1 MQLILHEES
10 FSAPQ
15 WLKIIV
21 YILSPVLILLGIT
34 LLVFKDAVGEVIF
47 LVPLIFLIAVSMFF
61 YTRLKLVISD
71 KGICFTGG
79 LRKHVISW
87 NDIIKVDMVRLGKYK
102 TPKVIIHY
110 SDRKL
115 ELDKGFYLKVKFSKI
130 LWLLETKI
138 TPELFTEQYQDIRRN
153 IK

>member
-21 YILSPVLILLGIT
+21 YILSPALILLGIT

-71 KGICFTGG
+71 NGIYFTGG

-110 SDRKL
+110 FDRKL

-130 LWLLETKI
+130 LLLLETKI
-138 TPELFTEQYQDIRRN
+138 TPELFTEQYQDIRSN